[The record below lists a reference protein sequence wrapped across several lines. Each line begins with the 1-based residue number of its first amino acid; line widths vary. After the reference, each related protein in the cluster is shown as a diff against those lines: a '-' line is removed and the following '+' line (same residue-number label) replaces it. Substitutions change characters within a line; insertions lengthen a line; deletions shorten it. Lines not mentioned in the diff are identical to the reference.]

1 METNRKTR
9 KRKNVFTPCHGLSFQ
24 MSRPLQASRPP
35 GLELTA
41 PNALTTG
48 AIALRIP
55 RLDHEA
61 LAAGLGSHT
70 PSAAT

>member
-1 METNRKTR
+1 MDYPSKC
-9 KRKNVFTPCHGLSFQ
+9 PAP
-24 MSRPLQASRPP
+24 SRRP